1 MRRFEDTT
9 ESSLNTYVAV
19 AKSLENDLIR
29 KSALSPA
36 HQQTISKNIEQYA
49 RTKDKLNLVK
59 LITQLRSYYDT
70 HPTIKRNPDADQ
82 LTVPTKI
89 APPSERVRDRGQQV
103 VSIDMAMNRVGQA
116 AMNDVIVTL
125 RNILMRVDRNDLKA
139 IAAVQTMLS
148 QLKKAFGPM
157 AYNDIMQQVTPSAA
171 IDEADIKT
179 ERGDGK
185 SSDVLFVRPPFKQ
198 QPGADA
204 STTWLPSPIQI
215 ILGLGLVYGSKKLI
229 DWYEEWKE
237 EQQDDLNLDPY
248 PSN

>member
-1 MRRFEDTT
+1 M
-9 ESSLNTYVAV
+9 
-19 AKSLENDLIR
+19 
-29 KSALSPA
+29 
-36 HQQTISKNIEQYA
+36 
-49 RTKDKLNLVK
+49 
-59 LITQLRSYYDT
+59 
-70 HPTIKRNPDADQ
+70 
-82 LTVPTKI
+82 
-89 APPSERVRDRGQQV
+89 GQ
-103 VSIDMAMNRVGQA
+103 SHDC
-116 AMNDVIVTL
+116 
-125 RNILMRVDRNDLKA
+125 
-139 IAAVQTMLS
+139 
-148 QLKKAFGPM
+148 P
-157 AYNDIMQQVTPSAA
+157 A

-248 PSN
+248 TSN